1 MTGKVRNQIQVSE
14 KYRKKIR
21 LFFLEDWILLS
32 IVIIVMFYSLTNY
45 ISHDSFEI
53 LKINTRE
60 GLIWGT
66 IFGIVFLIKF
76 FISVKI
82 KSRLIYEII
91 DEIFFYSL
99 ILYNKTCV
107 KLDKTLTPLYKEK
120 ADYFLNSLF
129 SPNGTINLTPK
140 NSERYIVEIE
150 SKKYYFLPLLFEK
163 QVLI

>member
-1 MTGKVRNQIQVSE
+1 MIKEMKNQIRKSE
-14 KYRKKIR
+14 KYRNKIK
-21 LFFLEDWILLS
+21 LFFLYDWVLLS
-32 IVIIVMFYSLTNY
+32 IVIIVIFYSCANY
-45 ISHDSFEI
+45 ISNDSLEI
-53 LKINTRE
+53 LNINTVK
-60 GLIWGT
+60 GLLWGT

-91 DEIFFYSL
+91 DENFFYSL

-107 KLDKTLTPLYKEK
+107 KLNKTLTPLYKEK

-140 NSERYIVEIE
+140 NSERYIVEIDN
-150 SKKYYFLPLLFEK
+150 KKYYFLPFLFEEE
-163 QVLI
+163 VLI